1 MMQHLGRLALM
12 SCFCVLISGQLDDS
26 KFSERPYD
34 VLQNQNL
41 VILGSVFGILLV
53 IMAHEPREPLPT
65 TGARAQRASAY
76 TRTSPENLY
85 LQAHEPRAPLP
96 TGVRAKS
103 ACTSPEILYP
113 QAHEPRVPPHTGT
126 SQ

>member
-1 MMQHLGRLALM
+1 MQHLGRLALM

-53 IMAHEPREPLPT
+53 IMVTMAVCVYKPLP
-65 TGARAQRASAY
+65 RR
-76 TRTSPENLY
+76 
-85 LQAHEPRAPLP
+85 
-96 TGVRAKS
+96 
-103 ACTSPEILYP
+103 
-113 QAHEPRVPPHTGT
+113 
-126 SQ
+126 